1 MAMLRTERDGR
12 VMTVT
17 LDNPPRNFMTGR
29 MVRELDDLTREL
41 EGDGSIG
48 AVVLTGAVDGIF
60 IMHYDVAEIAAA
72 AEASPSVSPA
82 LVGGALRAVGAVS
95 RVPGAGDALG
105 RTPAAGMVELRRI
118 HEVFLRMQRMDK
130 VFVAAINGMATGGG
144 CELTLA
150 CDIRIMADGDFLIGL
165 PETSVGI
172 IPGAGGT
179 QRMARALGPAK
190 AIELILEAR
199 PLPPEDALDVGLVH
213 RVVRPDR
220 LLEEAHATAERLAR
234 RSPVAVAAAKR
245 AVYEG
250 ASRPLADGLHLER
263 AGFLAAAAS
272 PAGIRAMRAYA
283 DEVARLPGDVPS
295 PWADPKTMRSWQEG
309 TAVDLTA

>member
-1 MAMLRTERDGR
+1 MQVRTQRAGR

-17 LDNPPRNFMTGR
+17 FDNPPRNFMNGP
-29 MVRELDDLTREL
+29 MVGELDELTQEL
-41 EGDGSIG
+41 EGDHSIG

-60 IMHYDVAEIAAA
+60 IMHYDVAEIAAG
-72 AEASPSVSPA
+72 AEASPSVSPG

-95 RVPGAGDALG
+95 RVPGADAALG

-118 HEVFLRMQRMDK
+118 HELFLRMQRMDK

-150 CDIRIMADGDFLIGL
+150 CDLRLMADGDFLIGL
-165 PETSVGI
+165 PEMSVGI

-179 QRMARALGPAK
+179 QRMTRALGPAK

-199 PLPPEDALDVGLVH
+199 PLPPREALEAGLVH
-213 RVVRPDR
+213 RVVSPER

-234 RSPVAVAAAKR
+234 RSPVSVAAAKR

-250 ASRPLADGLHLER
+250 GSRSLGEGMHIER

-272 PAGIRAMRAYA
+272 TAGVRGMKAYA
-283 DEVARLPGDVPS
+283 EQVELLPDDVPS
-295 PWADPKTMRSWQEG
+295 PWADPESMRAWQEG
-309 TAVDLTA
+309 TEVDLTV